1 MSKPKILIA
10 AAECAPFAKTG
21 GLADVVGAL
30 PAALCKQG
38 ADVRVILP
46 LHGVIRQ
53 NYGSEMKVIAAMNIN
68 LGWRS
73 LYMGIESLQKDGITY
88 YFIDNE
94 YYFGYCIYKGGEA
107 EAEQY
112 AYFCRAVLEAL
123 PYLDFEPDILHVN
136 DWHTAMIPFLLKT
149 QYAEKPQGK
158 LKTVLT
164 IHNLQ
169 YQGQISFALARDLL
183 GVEEKYLT
191 QEYIEA
197 YGSANMMKA
206 GLLFADKI
214 TTVSPTYARE
224 ILDPYYGRGM
234 EGVLQLRQ
242 NDLIGI
248 VNGIDTNEF
257 DPQTDEQ
264 IAQNYTR
271 HDIVGKYKNKAALA
285 DELGLKISEGTPL
298 ISMVTRL
305 TEQKGLDL
313 VRAVLEELLYEDVA
327 FVLLGS
333 GDAQYENYFKYIASR
348 YPGKTSV
355 YLGYSDTLA
364 HRIYAGSDFLLMP
377 SMFEPCGI
385 SQMIAQRYG
394 TLPIVR
400 ETGGLIDT
408 VQPYNIY
415 SQEGNGFSFTNYNA
429 HDMLNVIRFA
439 LTIYEDKIAMVNLI
453 EAAMSIDHGF
463 DRSAKKYMLVY
474 ESLLG

>member
-1 MSKPKILIA
+1 MSSLKVLIA
-10 AAECAPFAKTG
+10 GAEATPFAKTG
-21 GLADVVGAL
+21 GLADVIGAL
-30 PAALCKQG
+30 PRSLAKQG
-38 ADVRVILP
+38 IDVRVIMP
-46 LHGVIRQ
+46 KHGVVKQ
-53 NYGSEMKVIAAMNIN
+53 NYGDRLKVIATMNIQM
-68 LGWRS
+68 GWRT
-73 LYMGIESLQKDGITY
+73 LYMGLETLAQDGVTY

-94 YYFGYCIYKGGEA
+94 YYFGDCIYKGGEA

-112 AYFCRAVLEAL
+112 AYFCRAVIEAL
-123 PYLDFEPDILHVN
+123 PYLDFLPDVIHCN

-149 QYAEKPQGK
+149 QYCDTPQGRA
-158 LKTVLT
+158 KTILT

-169 YQGQISFALARDLL
+169 YQGQISFDLARDILQVDDRYFTSDCL
-183 GVEEKYLT
+183 
-191 QEYIEA
+191 EA

-206 GLLFADKI
+206 GLLFSDKI

-234 EGVLQLRQ
+234 EGILNMRKD
-242 NDLIGI
+242 DLVGI
-248 VNGIDTNEF
+248 LNGIDAVEF
-257 DPQTDEQ
+257 DPSRDSHLEKTYSQD
-264 IAQNYTR
+264 
-271 HDIVGKYKNKAALA
+271 DMSGKYEDRNALLG
-285 DELGLKISEGTPL
+285 ELDVHVNPGTPV
-298 ISMVTRL
+298 IGMVTRL

-313 VRAVLEELLYEDVA
+313 VRAVLEEVLFENVA

-333 GDAQYENYFKYIASR
+333 GEAQYENYFKYIAGR
-348 YPGKTSV
+348 YPEKTAIC
-355 YLGYSDTLA
+355 LGYSDPLA

-400 ETGGLIDT
+400 ETGGLADT

-439 LTIYEDKIAMVNLI
+439 LTVFEDKPALAKLMRGAMDIDNSFDKS
-453 EAAMSIDHGF
+453 AAEYASLYKSI
-463 DRSAKKYMLVY
+463 L
-474 ESLLG
+474 